1 MRVFA
6 PGHGFSQLVTS
17 FVAFESLG
25 IRHVPLSPF
34 RLSFRSEIFVSP
46 FFCRSN
52 FLFSTAV
59 PKRHRRGAFRSSSI
73 DSTLI
78 YSFALLGVSQ

>member
-46 FFCRSN
+46 FFVGRT
-52 FLFSTAV
+52 F
-59 PKRHRRGAFRSSSI
+59 
-73 DSTLI
+73 
-78 YSFALLGVSQ
+78 YSPPLCQNGTTVELFALLQLILL